1 MTMKKL
7 MKINTLIIPCLLL
20 TACGGADEPATSK
33 AQSSNV
39 VVADENYTPTKP
51 FEASKDAA
59 PIPEGAPALGTD
71 IADVVKAD
79 SKAAAQPNEAEAAY
93 QDMMWD
99 DLVPEGFQPSKI
111 LARYQARIQEAK
123 EGSPEEREL
132 YKQVMGEFNNA
143 GANQALSGKKIRIPG
158 YVAPLDTSGEM
169 VGDFLLV
176 PYYGSCIH
184 SPPPP
189 AHQTVMVTPGAGTSV
204 ALEDTYLPVWVTG
217 EITVEKVDT
226 KLATAGYQIKN
237 AKVELYSAP
246 IK

>member
-1 MTMKKL
+1 MKL
-7 MKINTLIIPCLLL
+7 TSLIILCMLLA
-20 TACGGADEPATSK
+20 ACGGSDEPTANRAT
-33 AQSSNV
+33 SSNV
-39 VVADENYTPTKP
+39 VVADENYTPTQP
-51 FEASKDAA
+51 FEADKDAP

-71 IADVVKAD
+71 IADVIKAD
-79 SKAAAQPNEAEAAY
+79 AVDKAPADDKETAY
-93 QDMMWD
+93 QDVLWD
-99 DLVPEGFQPSKI
+99 DLVPEGFQPDKI
-111 LARYQARIQEAK
+111 LARYQARIQEAN
-123 EGSPEEREL
+123 EGSAEEREL

-143 GANQALSGKKIRIPG
+143 GANQALNGKKIRIPG
-158 YVAPLDTSGEM
+158 YVAPLDTNGEM

-189 AHQTVMVTPGAGTSV
+189 AHQTVMVNPSIGNSV